1 MSATVTS
8 AGATVAAAAGGQSPD
23 VAAEQVVEDMEA
35 KLMLLEGLLS
45 GEDVP
50 ELDSPDE
57 AIDEALGMMEGLL
70 KLLQQPD
77 LPTGDMDVQKLHL
90 PPRTKAEQALARY
103 SVIGGAVV
111 HIASQAISALPFGAP
126 VAAVLEG
133 MYGRAEQVRRVGDRL
148 NTMYLMH
155 MLAIADTDC
164 DCN

>member
-1 MSATVTS
+1 VSATVTS

-70 KLLQQPD
+70 KLLQHD

-90 PPRTKAEQALARY
+90 PPRSDPEKILQKY
-103 SVIGGAVV
+103 SVIAGAVV
-111 HIASQAISALPFGAP
+111 RIASQAISALPFGAP

-148 NTMYLMH
+148 NTMYLIH